1 LNRLLYGNPTT
12 PLPVIMSS
20 PVYISEIFSSIQGE
34 GLLAG
39 RRQLFIRLA
48 ECNLDCS
55 YCDTNH
61 ARTDSCRIET
71 APGSAVFTSVPQP
84 LALQQAIDIV
94 SEWCQRLPGA
104 HHSISVTGGEPLLY
118 ADSLVEWFSR
128 LRPLLPIHLETNGT
142 MHIAL
147 EQVIQHL
154 DYVSMDMKLPST
166 SGCTEHLWELH
177 RDFLRVAA
185 GHRASVKIVI
195 SDESGLDEIQQ
206 ACDIITDVDSATPLF
221 LQPLSG
227 SDGRI
232 GISVAHL
239 LRLQEA
245 ASARL
250 PDVRVIPQMHLML
263 GAL

>member
-1 LNRLLYGNPTT
+1 
-12 PLPVIMSS
+12 MSD

-34 GLLAG
+34 GYLAG

-55 YCDTNH
+55 YCDTDH
-61 ARTDSCRIET
+61 ARQDTCRIET
-71 APGSAVFTSVPQP
+71 NPGSAAFKLVPQP
-84 LALQQAIDIV
+84 PPLQSVLGIV
-94 SEWCQRLPGA
+94 KEWCRLLPRA

-118 ADSLVEWFSR
+118 ADSLGEWFSL

-142 MHIAL
+142 MHVAL
-147 EQVIQHL
+147 EQVIPHV

-177 RDFLRVAA
+177 RDFLRVAV
-185 GHRASVKIVI
+185 GRNASVKIVI
-195 SDESGLDEIQQ
+195 SNASDIDEINQV
-206 ACDIITDVDSATPLF
+206 CDIITNVDSATPLF
-221 LQPLSG
+221 LQPLSAA
-227 SDGRI
+227 DGGI
-232 GISVAHL
+232 GISAAHL

-250 PDVRVIPQMHLML
+250 PDVRVIPQMHRML